1 MYKYKFF
8 IILIL
13 LLSIISGYFLINSV
27 IGDGRY
33 VGDLKKL
40 FNAEQRQFIKTY
52 FFPYKVISEQK
63 KKLDFFIPLSAEIE
77 MLIKEKG
84 NDIKVIAGNN
94 VELSDKKNL
103 KKYKLNSGFHLG
115 IANINPGSAYIDFYQ
130 NNIFIT
136 SSRGVLAFRKNIND
150 DKINFKQIKNNIND
164 FIGLKQFK
172 KDKTNSIKDLL
183 IYKDKIYIS
192 YTDEIKKDC
201 WNTSIIFGN
210 IDFEKIK
217 FEKFFTSQK
226 CINSINPIDNEFNA
240 MSGGGRMVPF
250 DDNHILFSIGEYL
263 NSYLAQDIESDNGK
277 IIKVNINN
285 YDHKIISIGHRNPQ
299 GLYFDDE
306 NNFIL
311 STEHGPK
318 GGDEINLIEVDQIN
332 TNKILNYG
340 WPISS
345 YGEHYVD
352 SEEKYKKYPL
362 HKSHSEYGFI
372 EPLTYFTPSI
382 GISEIVKIRKNKY
395 VASSLKYKS
404 LYFFEI
410 DNKKNIINLNKTEV
424 FERVRDLKFYDNK
437 LYLFMEDTASIGIIS
452 LN

>member
-1 MYKYKFF
+1 
-8 IILIL
+8 
-13 LLSIISGYFLINSV
+13 
-27 IGDGRY
+27 
-33 VGDLKKL
+33 
-40 FNAEQRQFIKTY
+40 
-52 FFPYKVISEQK
+52 
-63 KKLDFFIPLSAEIE
+63 
-77 MLIKEKG
+77 
-84 NDIKVIAGNN
+84 
-94 VELSDKKNL
+94 
-103 KKYKLNSGFHLG
+103 
-115 IANINPGSAYIDFYQ
+115 
-130 NNIFIT
+130 
-136 SSRGVLAFRKNIND
+136 
-150 DKINFKQIKNNIND
+150 
-164 FIGLKQFK
+164 
-172 KDKTNSIKDLL
+172 
-183 IYKDKIYIS
+183 
-192 YTDEIKKDC
+192 
-201 WNTSIIFGN
+201 
-210 IDFEKIK
+210 
-217 FEKFFTSQK
+217 
-226 CINSINPIDNEFNA
+226 

-250 DDNHILFSIGEYL
+250 DDNNILFSIGEYL

-277 IIKVNINN
+277 IIKINIKN

-352 SEEKYKKYPL
+352 NKEKYKKYPL
-362 HKSHSEYGFI
+362 YKSHSEYGFI

-382 GISEIVKIRKNKY
+382 GISEIVKIGKNKY

-404 LYFFEI
+404 LYFFEL

-424 FERVRDLKFYDNK
+424 FERVRDLKFYNDK

>member
-410 DNKKNIINLNKTEV
+410 DNKKKIINLNKTEV